1 MLLILM
7 IFKLRRITKDLA
19 DYINSKPVVTT
30 ELPIPPLAFMHIP
43 KTAGTALVHALRE
56 AVRPQREIN
65 GSDTCLSGTFTAYE
79 TMDERESART
89 YRTIA
94 DVPTDADMVS
104 GHMAFSTLRQVYPQ
118 ARMMTVLR
126 DPLSRLLSHWLYWR
140 QMGDEALRPV
150 GAWGDYVRLSRLPL
164 EQFLNASAVAF
175 QIDNLAL
182 RMLLWPHP
190 LIKPDEFIDPAH
202 DEQLIWEATKR
213 LHGIDFIDIVESDDL
228 QGNLE
233 QWLGC
238 ALPLPRLNETGE
250 IPLEFRSPL
259 HREFTAA
266 AHEALVARARLDAR
280 LWMMVASMR
289 LNGADAAA
297 LRERVMLINV
307 ARSSHVMAA

>member
-1 MLLILM
+1 M
-7 IFKLRRITKDLA
+7 ISKIRRITK
-19 DYINSKPVVTT
+19 SFV
-30 ELPIPPLAFMHIP
+30 ELSSNKSVAVPEVRISPLVFMHIP
-43 KTAGTALVHALRE
+43 KTAGTALVHALRA

-65 GSDTCLSGTFTAYE
+65 GSDTCLSGTFTAFE

-140 QMGDEALRPV
+140 QMDDDALRPV
-150 GAWGDYVRLSRLPL
+150 GAWGDYVRLGRLPL
-164 EQFLNASAVAF
+164 EQFLNDSGVAF

-190 LIKPDEFIDPAH
+190 LIKADEFIDPAH

-213 LHGIDFIDIVESDDL
+213 LHGFDFIDIVESDDL

-233 QWLGC
+233 RWLGC

-266 AHEALVARARLDAR
+266 AHEALMARARLDAR

-297 LRERVMLINV
+297 LRQRVMLSNV
-307 ARSSHVMAA
+307 ARYSNLMAA